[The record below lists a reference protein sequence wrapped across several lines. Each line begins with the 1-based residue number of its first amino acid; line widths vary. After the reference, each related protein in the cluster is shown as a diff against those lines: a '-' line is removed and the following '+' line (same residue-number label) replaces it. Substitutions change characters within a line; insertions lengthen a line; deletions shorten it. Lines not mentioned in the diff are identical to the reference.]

1 MRRFDAFRDSSFC
14 SDEDTGSRGM
24 KGIYARTI
32 VEWESTVI
40 SKIFLFEGE
49 EDWKEGRLGK
59 SVEGEAR
66 PEEVSETSLM
76 RF

>member
-1 MRRFDAFRDSSFC
+1 
-14 SDEDTGSRGM
+14 M

-40 SKIFLFEGE
+40 SKIFLFAGE
-49 EDWKEGRLGK
+49 EDWKEGRK
-59 SVEGEAR
+59 IGEERGGGSTAG
-66 PEEVSETSLM
+66 EVSETSLM